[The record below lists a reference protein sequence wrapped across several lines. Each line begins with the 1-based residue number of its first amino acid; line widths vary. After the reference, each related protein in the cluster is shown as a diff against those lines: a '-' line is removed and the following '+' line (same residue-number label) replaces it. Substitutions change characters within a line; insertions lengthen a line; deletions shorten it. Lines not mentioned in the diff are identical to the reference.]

1 MAPGGLILAEGEVCL
16 SELMAKPT
24 LAAIANHVQAGPF
37 CAAFVVKAPDPRGAK
52 WRFGLLDPSA
62 SSDGR
67 ELCDDTSRR
76 NHKNLPWGQMNRP
89 PLSVLMLYY
98 VNIQAVKIKMQII

>member
-1 MAPGGLILAEGEVCL
+1 MSAEDKICF
-16 SELMAKPT
+16 SKLMAKPA
-24 LAAIANHVQAGPF
+24 LAAIVNHVQTGPF
-37 CAAFVVKAPDPRGAK
+37 CAALVVKAPYARGAK
-52 WRFGLLDPSA
+52 WRFALLDPSA

-67 ELCDDTSRR
+67 ELRDDTSRR

-98 VNIQAVKIKMQII
+98 INKEAVKIKMQII